1 MKPSGIKPP
10 STFTH
15 ITSPPPRALRELDE
29 SNTNTRTTMPP
40 PAAKHKPSG
49 CKLPLALQ
57 IDPERSL
64 TSPVPEPAYKQ
75 RKTLVEQGGEPHSRR
90 IPAPPKQANSVR
102 PAGARV
108 LAASTSRATT
118 KTTSRHPSAA
128 ALSGSVGAIPR
139 TANGN
144 VRPKSAHSQ
153 YGGLH
158 SRSKS
163 YQQGSR
169 PATALM
175 MNRDD
180 DDDSEQ
186 AERKGVPPFHISTN
200 PSASFK
206 VPPKKVPPASKQRA
220 TSLSLSQ
227 QRVFH
232 LSGPRAVSSPSRF
245 RSIAPVIEEPADT
258 DCDDICAGVEALGVG
273 ASKADTH
280 GSRVRH
286 GMTSD
291 YGTNPFLKPKFQSL
305 IPQPT
310 PTPVRQQQVEQSPFR
325 PPSTPRRTAPAP
337 FINRFTNDRC
347 PDFYNERMEAIE
359 RDFRM
364 FKQKVESDVQQA
376 TDYKESIQQLQ
387 SRGMFHS
394 ATPLPC
400 VFELLVI
407 YLEGSINTRAM

>member
-10 STFTH
+10 STFSH
-15 ITSPPPRALRELDE
+15 ITSPPPRALSELPE
-29 SNTNTRTTMPP
+29 SGTNARNTMPP

-49 CKLPLALQ
+49 CKLPLAVQ
-57 IDPERSL
+57 IDPNRSL
-64 TSPVPEPAYKQ
+64 TSSVPEPAYKQ
-75 RKTLVEQGGEPHSRR
+75 RKTLVEQGGEPLSRR
-90 IPAPPKQANSVR
+90 IPAPPKPANGVR
-102 PAGARV
+102 STAARP
-108 LAASTSRATT
+108 LASSTSRATT

-153 YGGLH
+153 YGGLGLH
-158 SRSKS
+158 NRSKS

-169 PATALM
+169 PATAML
-175 MNRDD
+175 NRDD

-227 QRVFH
+227 QRVSH
-232 LSGPRAVSSPSRF
+232 LSGPRAVSSPSHSHF
-245 RSIAPVIEEPADT
+245 RSITPVIEEPADT
-258 DCDDICAGVEALGVG
+258 DCDDICAGVEALNMG
-273 ASKADTH
+273 ASKADKH
-280 GSRVRH
+280 GSRVGH

-291 YGTNPFLKPKFQSL
+291 YGTNPFFRPKFQSL
-305 IPQPT
+305 IPLPT
-310 PTPVRQQQVEQSPFR
+310 PTPVRQQQVEQTPFR
-325 PPSTPRRTAPAP
+325 PPSTPRRSAPAP

-376 TDYKESIQQLQ
+376 TDYKESVQKLQ
-387 SRGMFHS
+387 SRGTSGCANPPTWFLGSFRFPGMF
-394 ATPLPC
+394 C
-400 VFELLVI
+400 
-407 YLEGSINTRAM
+407 